1 MLIRTSFRR
10 SHPRQ
15 RGPKRDTTPKAAR
28 DLELLERL
36 REFGER
42 QGEALPLKTYVDR
55 AIQARLVDHNSVVQT
70 AFRAWMAQQF
80 KRAWRI
86 PTPDAPLGSL
96 ISIRTV
102 TGEQY
107 WLPYALATCVQEQSH
122 YDLLITNGQRA
133 MGKARVAFN
142 VGVRRWGPAWDRL
155 PPEDLVFSDDT
166 AE

>member
-28 DLELLERL
+28 DLELFERL
-36 REFGER
+36 RAFGER

-55 AIQARLVDHNSVVQT
+55 AIQARLVDQDSVAHI
-70 AFRAWMAQQF
+70 AFRKWIEQQF

-86 PTPDAPLGSL
+86 PTPDAPLGAL
-96 ISIRTV
+96 ISIQTL

-122 YDLLITNGQRA
+122 YDLLILNGRRS
-133 MGKARVAFN
+133 MRKARVAFD
-142 VGVRRWGPAWDRL
+142 VGGRRWGAAWQRL
-155 PPEDLVFSDDT
+155 PPEDLVFSDDD